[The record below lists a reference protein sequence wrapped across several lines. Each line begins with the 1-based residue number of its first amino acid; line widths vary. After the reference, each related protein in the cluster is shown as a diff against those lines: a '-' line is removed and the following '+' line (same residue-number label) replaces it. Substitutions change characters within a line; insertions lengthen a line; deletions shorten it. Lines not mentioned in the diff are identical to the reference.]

1 MYLKLPLLIS
11 LLLLSIGCQE
21 KAKPIISKNAKL
33 QAPLGCLK
41 LGLLEEDGEFVKTLH
56 ILYSFKK
63 DCPYRLSFSYKKDI
77 VCNSS
82 YNVSM
87 KNMGKFP
94 RSFVKL
100 DVRNGLDSLYSYYV
114 DLYSNV
120 DEDDVVDG
128 FLQLKK
134 DVL

>member
-1 MYLKLPLLIS
+1 
-11 LLLLSIGCQE
+11 
-21 KAKPIISKNAKL
+21 
-33 QAPLGCLK
+33 
-41 LGLLEEDGEFVKTLH
+41 
-56 ILYSFKK
+56 
-63 DCPYRLSFSYKKDI
+63 
-77 VCNSS
+77 
-82 YNVSM
+82 M

-100 DVRNGLDSLYSYYV
+100 EVRNGLDSLYSYYV